1 MRVLTFIFYLALFGC
16 ASSPSYKYAYSTVDT
31 EVKVSVSVSVSKDI
45 SKVEASEIIEAMQ
58 AVLKENEF
66 VYSIASYNGNLTVNT
81 TIGIPDKSQLGKSGS
96 SYSVFLREGK
106 WVIEYGGIWIS

>member
-1 MRVLTFIFYLALFGC
+1 MRVLTFILYLALFGC

-31 EVKVSVSVSVSKDI
+31 EVKVSVSKSVSKVD
-45 SKVEASEIIEAMQ
+45 ASEIIEAMQ

-66 VYSIASYNGNLTVNT
+66 VYSIVSYNCNLTVHT
-81 TIGIPDKSQLGKSGS
+81 TNGIPDKNQLGKSGS

-106 WVIEYGGIWIS
+106 WAIEYGGIWIS